1 MRRLIYLLVSFTL
14 LCSCSNSGEDV
25 GLADIRATNIIV
37 NIVDVELNAG
47 KHVEL
52 DIGET
57 IRLKATV
64 LPEDTKDKTVTWI
77 SKFPEIATVND
88 DGLVVAK
95 KEGTV
100 VIIVRTSNGKMARST
115 IVVRT
120 AVSHADSEKSKELA
134 KILMN
139 SGYGWLSSSEINNV
153 TENLRLLE
161 MSFEDSGIA
170 QIKSEATKDVESEF
184 KFTVK
189 GDEIILSIKT
199 LKGFI
204 EATTP
209 LEPSYPTGKITKMNF
224 VVDSYSPD
232 KFVISFHGEDFDR
245 KLTLTKQFEQIDFKK
260 QNIMRSKL
268 ANERAK
274 QFDDF
279 MKKYQGCN
287 KYLTLC
293 VTKGVLDATPE
304 NPVKIGFNYSTMTST
319 VDFAYNTNGKFVSGC
334 GILVST
340 ETGFVSAQPIKIDGK
355 AISSFK
361 YNDNTNVYEIDENG
375 IEGHF
380 ECYPM
385 PQYIVYGTTDDLL
398 SGHSLWMRSFFPKE
412 LVTKMLTNVR
422 VDANKNE
429 PGLKYDVAYLVTNY
443 KRRQPLFNEDGSPL
457 TSVTGIQEYLEK
469 ETLGDGI
476 LFSFVYAYQFY
487 YYFVPIKATKIG
499 EDRVKFVRNGEP
511 LINMEDPNNN
521 APMLK
526 KCKASTAIN
535 AFVDKVC
542 EPAGLHVTRS
552 EYEGSIDFDFR
563 FLKRNSEWFMARQ
576 IKE

>member
-1 MRRLIYLLVSFTL
+1 MRRLIYLLVFFTL
-14 LCSCSNSGEDV
+14 LSSCSNSGEDEV
-25 GLADIRATNIIV
+25 VADVRATNIIV
-37 NIVDVELNAG
+37 NVVDVELNAG

-52 DIGET
+52 SIGET

-77 SKFPEIATVND
+77 SKLPEIATVTEE
-88 DGLVVAK
+88 GLVTAI
-95 KEGTV
+95 KEGTAK
-100 VIIVRTSNGKMARST
+100 IIARTSNGKIAMST
-115 IVVRT
+115 IVVRP
-120 AVSHADSEKSKELA
+120 AVLPIDAEKAKELT
-134 KILMN
+134 KIFMD
-139 SGYGWLSSSEINNV
+139 SGYGWLSSSIINNV
-153 TENLRLLE
+153 SEDLRLLA

-170 QIKSEATKDVESEF
+170 KVNSEATLPVESEF

-189 GDEIILSIKT
+189 GDEIILSLKT

-224 VVDSYSPD
+224 VVESYSSD
-232 KFVISFHGEDFDR
+232 RFVIAFHGEDFDR
-245 KLTLTKQFEQIDFKK
+245 KLILTKQVAKIDFSK
-260 QNIMRSKL
+260 QNVMRAKL

-274 QFDDF
+274 QFEAF
-279 MKKYQGCN
+279 MKEYQGCN

-293 VTKGVLDATPE
+293 VTKGILDATPE
-304 NPVKIGFNYSTMTST
+304 KPVKIGFNYSTMTST
-319 VDFAYNTNGKFVSGC
+319 VDFAYNSGDKFISGC

-340 ETGFVSAQPIKIDGK
+340 EIGFVSAQPIKIDGK
-355 AISSFK
+355 SISSFK
-361 YNDNTNVYEIDENG
+361 YNDATNAYEIDEAG

-385 PQYIVYGTTDDLL
+385 PQYTVNGTTDDLL

-412 LVTKMLTNVR
+412 LVKKMLTDVR
-422 VDANKNE
+422 VDANKNDHE
-429 PGLKYDVAYLVTNY
+429 LKYDVAYLVTNY

-469 ETLGDGI
+469 ELLGDGI

-487 YYFVPIKATKIG
+487 YYFVPLKAIKIG
-499 EDRVKFVRNGEP
+499 EDKVKFIRNGEAS
-511 LINMEDPNNN
+511 INMEDPNNN
-521 APMLK
+521 ADMLK
-526 KCKASTAIN
+526 KCKISVAMN
-535 AFVDKVC
+535 AFIDKIC
-542 EPAGLHVTRS
+542 EPGGLHVTRS

-563 FLKRNSEWFMARQ
+563 FLDHNSEWFMARE
-576 IKE
+576 IKQ